1 MLNNGAPAASQSNTQ
16 KEQFSACFQS
26 LGPEVLGGDMTCV
39 MEQIANDASLAI
51 AGGRSAEAE
60 ALATFMPYLLCG
72 EESAVHAFYRES
84 RRQRKANVAA
94 QQLFLRI
101 AREEKVHELM
111 LNRLVSELPQPK
123 HLEAMRR
130 MGHDFFVG
138 LADPD
143 PGVHFA
149 RVAALDSGVCKIM
162 AVLCAAP
169 KVSRVPAVFRVFNKV
184 RADERTHVRI
194 SRQYVLDL
202 GLSRD
207 VLNQATDFVCPALAD
222 FLAPGGDVLETMGI
236 DPDRLFR
243 RIRREEV

>member
-1 MLNNGAPAASQSNTQ
+1 
-16 KEQFSACFQS
+16 
-26 LGPEVLGGDMTCV
+26 MTSV
-39 MEQIANDASLAI
+39 VEQIANDAALAV
-51 AGGRSAEAE
+51 ADSRSADAE
-60 ALATFMPYLLCG
+60 SLATFMPYLLCG
-72 EESAVHAFYRES
+72 EESAVHLFYRES
-84 RRQRKANVAA
+84 RRHRKADVAA
-94 QQLFLRI
+94 EQLFLRI
-101 AREEKVHELM
+101 AKEEKVHELM

-123 HLEAMRR
+123 HLESMRR

-169 KVSRVPAVFRVFNKV
+169 KICRVPAVYRVFNKV
-184 RADERTHVRI
+184 LTDESSHVRI
-194 SRQYVLDL
+194 SRQYVFDL

-207 VLNQATDFVCPALAD
+207 TLNKAADFVCPALAN
-222 FLAPGGDVLETMGI
+222 FLSPGGDVLEQMGI